1 LNLGLQLPLSSL
13 QLSQVHNAILFG
25 AKPLKK
31 VDRAPNL
38 ALKLYR
44 L

>member
-1 LNLGLQLPLSSL
+1 MNLGLQLPRNSL
-13 QLSQVHNAILFG
+13 QVNQMHNAILFA